1 MFQTVVRRPLT
12 WLLALAAL
20 VTALAMSAGYLGA
33 FLGPES
39 NVHDFPIG
47 IVNSDA
53 GVSVMGQTRNT
64 GDEMMATILADD
76 SPTSGKVEW
85 HVYDNREDLTDAL
98 EANEVYA
105 GIVIPESFTQ
115 DLAGII
121 QPQLVSNQP
130 QQATIEVLY
139 NHGGGSI
146 AASNA
151 KNITSQVIGRVQALA
166 TEQVQGSIS
175 TDSIPVESLNLY
187 SNPVNVVETD
197 LVPAVAHT
205 GAGMAPI
212 YFSIVVTVGGLLAA
226 SIVNMGI
233 DFMAGHAKMG
243 PRLERMRGDAVPA
256 GLKDMYL
263 LKVVLL
269 LAVSV
274 IGGVLSTL
282 FATQVLDMPVSNVWT
297 LMGLAIVGMLAA
309 GGPTLAFIS
318 MLGTPGILLGLLLT
332 TILGVPSTG
341 GVFPHALMPRFY
353 EWFGS
358 IAPVRY
364 LYDAV
369 RSVVFFDGR
378 GAAGLSTWWVVAL
391 WAFAGLI
398 VGYVVTVIV
407 DRSRSVD
414 PEPTPAD

>member
-378 GAAGLSTWWVVAL
+378 GAAGLSTWWVVVL

>member
-364 LYDAV
+364 MYDAV

-378 GAAGLSTWWVVAL
+378 GAAGLSTWWVVVL

>member
-297 LMGLAIVGMLAA
+297 LMGFAIVGMLAA

-378 GAAGLSTWWVVAL
+378 GAAGLSTWWVVVL

>member
-47 IVNSDA
+47 VVNSDA

>member
-364 LYDAV
+364 LYNAV

-378 GAAGLSTWWVVAL
+378 GAAGLSTWWVVVL